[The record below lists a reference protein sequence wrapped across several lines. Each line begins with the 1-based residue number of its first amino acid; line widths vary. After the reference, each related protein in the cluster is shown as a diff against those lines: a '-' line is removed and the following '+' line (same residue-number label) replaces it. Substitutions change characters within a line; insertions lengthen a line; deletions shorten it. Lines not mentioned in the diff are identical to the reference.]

1 MPPLDAGSGTGEAQE
16 PSDWM
21 APGHLS
27 DTLLAESIVRAIRTV
42 PGVSAM
48 GEGLFVKAATFG
60 PGKQVSGIVIHH
72 PTLDALAVEAHV
84 VLDNAVF
91 MKAYAERS
99 APDAPSRS
107 GTTPFLLGFTDQ
119 IRTVVVQTLEHLG
132 VPVSTVVDV
141 IIDDIR

>member
-1 MPPLDAGSGTGEAQE
+1 MPPLDVGSGTGEAQE
-16 PSDWM
+16 SSALM
-21 APGHLS
+21 TPGHLS
-27 DTLLAESIVRAIRTV
+27 DTLLAETLVRAIRTV
-42 PGVSAM
+42 PGVLAM
-48 GEGLFVKAATFG
+48 GEGLFAKAATFG

-84 VLDNAVF
+84 VLDDAVC

-99 APDAPSRS
+99 ASGAPSRS
-107 GTTPFLLGFTDQ
+107 GTTPVLLRCTDQ